1 MIEFDRKKDEAN
13 LVKHGISLMRADDME
28 IDAIWPDPYP
38 NERRWRAFGRIEGKP
53 FCLIFTQR
61 DERRRAISLR
71 RVHAKEYL
79 RHV

>member
-1 MIEFDRKKDEAN
+1 
-13 LVKHGISLMRADDME
+13 ME

-61 DERRRAISLR
+61 DDRRRAISLR